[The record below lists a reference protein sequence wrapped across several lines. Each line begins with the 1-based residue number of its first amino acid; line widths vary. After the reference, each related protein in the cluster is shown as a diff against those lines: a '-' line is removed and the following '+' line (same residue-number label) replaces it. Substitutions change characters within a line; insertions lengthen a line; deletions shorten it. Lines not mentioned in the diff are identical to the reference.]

1 MKLKGTIGQRQSP
14 RISRGLSSCVTA
26 LDPNPAVESTG
37 EIEINSKIRIKS
49 AAFTLI
55 EILIAVA
62 IFGIVLVAINTV
74 FFSGLRLQRT
84 TTALLDESAPI
95 QQAFAM
101 MRRDLQ
107 GATLPPTNSAFGS
120 WFRSGTVGRSF
131 GGSDETLEFYT
142 TTGTLSEEH
151 PWSDLQRVS
160 YQLTNSTDK
169 TTLRGRDL
177 VRVVTRNL
185 LPTTTEEYDP
195 QFVMSGV
202 ESMEY
207 ECYNGTDWRTT
218 WDIDAGDIGLPL
230 AVRVRVTMA
239 RENNSNNTLR
249 EPLELLV
256 PIVTQARTNATQVA
270 GGGA

>member
-1 MKLKGTIGQRQSP
+1 MKLNGTIERSESVGESH
-14 RISRGLSSCVTA
+14 GLPPCLSA
-26 LDPNPAVESTG
+26 LNPALELIG
-37 EIEINSKIRIKS
+37 EIKSKIKN

-84 TTALLDESAPI
+84 TTAILDESAPI

-107 GATLPPTNSAFGS
+107 GTTLPPTNSAFGS
-120 WFRSGTVGRSF
+120 WFKSGAGGRSF
-131 GGSDETLEFYT
+131 GGSDATIEFYT
-142 TTGTLSEEH
+142 TTGALSDEN

-185 LPTTTEEYDP
+185 MPTAVEEYDP

-218 WDIDAGDIGLPL
+218 WDTDAGDTGLPL
-230 AVRVRVTMA
+230 AVRVRLTMA
-239 RENNSNNTLR
+239 REKNAGSAQR
-249 EPLELLV
+249 EPLELFV